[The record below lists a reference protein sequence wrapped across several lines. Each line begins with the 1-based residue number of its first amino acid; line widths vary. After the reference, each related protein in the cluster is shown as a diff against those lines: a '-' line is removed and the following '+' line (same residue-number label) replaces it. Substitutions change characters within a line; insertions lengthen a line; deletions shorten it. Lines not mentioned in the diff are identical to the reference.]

1 MKPNWFIGWPAT
13 LPAEWLADLA
23 PPPRFRVFHPGD
35 LHATIAFLGGVSESA
50 ARHAWATLPPILGG
64 PFEATWGGIVAMG
77 PPRRYSALAAELD
90 TPTRALRAQMAT
102 LQPKLLGAAGARP
115 ARHPPRPHVTIA
127 RPQRRASEAQRAR
140 GLEWAAGL
148 TLPVLT
154 TPIDKVALF
163 TWSAN
168 RKERL
173 FQIVEER
180 ALG

>member
-1 MKPNWFIGWPAT
+1 MKPNWFIGWPVT
-13 LPAEWLADLA
+13 LPSEWLVSLT
-23 PPPRFRVFHPGD
+23 PPPRFRVFHPDD

-50 ARHAWATLPPILGG
+50 ARHAWAALPANLGG
-64 PFEATWGGIVAMG
+64 PFEATWGDIAAMG

-90 TPTRALRAQMAT
+90 TPTRALRAQMTA
-102 LQPKLLGAAGARP
+102 LQPKLLGAAGTRP
-115 ARHPPRPHVTIA
+115 ARHSPRPHVTLA
-127 RPQRRASEAQRAR
+127 RPQRRASDAQRAR

-148 TLPVLT
+148 TLPVAT
-154 TPIDKVALF
+154 SPIDQVALY

-173 FQIVEER
+173 FKVVEVR